1 MCIRDSATT
10 ATHASIS
17 NSNDSTILIIGDS
30 LSAGLGVAYNQSWP
44 SLLQDRLNKNG
55 YTIQV
60 VNAGISGDTTA
71 GGNERL
77 PKLLS
82 QYAPEIVVIEL
93 GGNDGLRG
101 TSIDSIESNLRS
113 MIEAT
118 LDRDAQIILIGM
130 QLPPNYGNAYATSF
144 QNLFPTLASEYELVL
159 VERLIQRMMNEV
171 WQQSL
176 MQMDGSHPNA
186 KGHGQIENLIW
197 DSMAPLLGK
206 ICLRKILKKSS
217 FLWPFSIYLVAL

>member
-1 MCIRDSATT
+1 MFRRLFFVIVLAIATT

-113 MIEAT
+113 MIKAA

-144 QNLFPTLASEYELVL
+144 QNLFPTLANEYSIVL

-176 MQMDGSHPNA
+176 MQMDGIHPNA
-186 KGHGQIENLIW
+186 KGHVQIENLIW
-197 DSMAPLLGK
+197 DSLEPLL
-206 ICLRKILKKSS
+206 
-217 FLWPFSIYLVAL
+217 

>member
-1 MCIRDSATT
+1 MFHRLFFVIVLAIATT

-77 PKLLS
+77 PKLLI

-113 MIEAT
+113 MIKAA

-130 QLPPNYGNAYATSF
+130 QLPPNYGNIYATSF
-144 QNLFPTLASEYELVL
+144 QDLFPTLAGEYSIGL

-171 WQQSL
+171 WQQNL
-176 MQMDGSHPNA
+176 MQMDGIHPNTE
-186 KGHGQIENLIW
+186 GHIQIEKIVW
-197 DSMAPLLGK
+197 DSLQRLL
-206 ICLRKILKKSS
+206 
-217 FLWPFSIYLVAL
+217 

>member
-1 MCIRDSATT
+1 MFRRLFFVIVLAIATT

-30 LSAGLGVAYNQSWP
+30 LSAGLGVSYNQSWP

-113 MIEAT
+113 MIKAA

-130 QLPPNYGNAYATSF
+130 QLPPNYGNTYATSF
-144 QNLFPTLASEYELVL
+144 QNLFPTLANEYSIVL

-176 MQMDGSHPNA
+176 MQMDGIHPNA
-186 KGHGQIENLIW
+186 KGHIQIENLIW
-197 DSMAPLLGK
+197 DSLEPLL
-206 ICLRKILKKSS
+206 
-217 FLWPFSIYLVAL
+217 

>member
-1 MCIRDSATT
+1 MFHRLFFVIVLAIATT

-30 LSAGLGVAYNQSWP
+30 LSAGLGVSYNQSWP

-71 GGNERL
+71 GGKERL

-113 MIEAT
+113 MIKAA

-176 MQMDGSHPNA
+176 MQMDGIHPNA
-186 KGHGQIENLIW
+186 KGHIQIENLIW
-197 DSMAPLLGK
+197 DSLEPLL
-206 ICLRKILKKSS
+206 
-217 FLWPFSIYLVAL
+217 

>member
-1 MCIRDSATT
+1 MFRRLFFVIVLAIATT

-44 SLLQDRLNKNG
+44 SLLQDRLDKDG
-55 YTIQV
+55 YKIKV

-71 GGNERL
+71 GGKERL

-101 TSIDSIESNLRS
+101 TSIASIESNLRS

-118 LDRDAQIILIGM
+118 HNHEAKIILIGM

-176 MQMDGSHPNA
+176 MQMDGIHPNA
-186 KGHGQIENLIW
+186 KGHIQIENLIW
-197 DSMAPLLGK
+197 DSLEPLL
-206 ICLRKILKKSS
+206 
-217 FLWPFSIYLVAL
+217 